1 MFKKS
6 KKVISIF
13 LTLLFTI
20 TICPL
25 EALAQTV
32 SETKT
37 YLVSTQSNQKY
48 KKIAEKYEKYMSEAN
63 EGNEYLKDNNILS
76 LELTKLQSEYIEF
89 TNSSVS
95 VEEDVIL
102 EGSSEDA
109 ESIYDVITTPVEQW
123 NLDMIGADGLNS
135 PNDNNIKIA
144 VIDTGV
150 CASGDIP
157 IAGRINLVPGEEN
170 VEPLYEDVSGHGTG
184 VASIIGAA
192 DDNRSVKG
200 VNSNAQLYSVKALND
215 GMCSPVSRI
224 IEGIYWCIDNDINII
239 NMSFGTHSD
248 SELLHNAVRDA
259 YNAGIL
265 MIAAAGNDGNNSNV
279 EYPAAYEEVMAVG
292 SVDNNGIISDFSATG
307 EEIEIVAPGEN
318 IAATGFFDEVVC
330 TQGTSVSAAQV
341 TGAASLLWE
350 ADTTK
355 SADFVRGLLTD
366 SAKSLGNENEYGY
379 GIVDV
384 SYALEHYNEY
394 AQNYTDTN
402 VDSQENILYNDD
414 EVETYTDS
422 EIKAL
427 WTQNQHASALD
438 QSGITYS
445 SDKKIL
451 LKYAVKMSD
460 HVLRGIIN
468 NAYGYPWDD
477 TSSDAAVL
485 ANRPFHSVKEYNNYV
500 ANYIFIA
507 NCAYYYKNNGNMPQ
521 TEAAWQ
527 SLFPKSTTANIS
539 YDIFGFNECDRIKNG
554 LTILNAN
561 WSSVYTCLAADG
573 LASGLSKP
581 INASTGHNS
590 LILIGI
596 AIHCAMDAYEHL
608 VKNINGVNLN
618 DDPTDT
624 TKSTRLTIAK
634 KVALSILKKWDAG
647 AGSFQISEFYQ
658 PDFHP
663 SGSFYMVNLLQNV
676 VSVQPNLISISPEK
690 YNFFYYRNYYYPY

>member
-37 YLVSTQSNQKY
+37 YLVSTESNQKY
-48 KKIAEKYEKYMSEAN
+48 GKIAEKYKKYISEAN
-63 EGNEYLKDNNILS
+63 EGNEYLKENNILS

-292 SVDNNGIISDFSATG
+292 SVDNNGVISDFSATG
-307 EEIEIVAPGEN
+307 EEVEIVAPGEN
-318 IAATGFFDEVVC
+318 IAASGFFDEVVC

-341 TGAASLLWE
+341 TGAASLLWGI
-350 ADTTK
+350 DTAK
-355 SADFVRGLLTD
+355 SADFVRGLLTE

-384 SYALEHYNEY
+384 SYAVEHYDEY
-394 AQNYTDTN
+394 TQSYNDTN
-402 VDSQENILYNDD
+402 IDNQGNVLYNND

-422 EIKAL
+422 EVKAL
-427 WTQNQHASALD
+427 WTQNQHASALN
-438 QSGITYS
+438 QKEITYS

-460 HVLRGIIN
+460 DVLREIIN
-468 NAYGYPWDD
+468 N
-477 TSSDAAVL
+477 SIVNIDADLAKW
-485 ANRPFHSVKEYNNYV
+485 ANRPFHSVKKYNNYV

-507 NCAYYYKNNGNMPQ
+507 NCAYYYKNNGSMPQ
-521 TEAAWQ
+521 TEDTWQ
-527 SLFPKSTTANIS
+527 SLFPKSTINSIS
-539 YDIFGFNECDRIKNG
+539 YDIYGVNEYNRIKNG
-554 LTILNAN
+554 LTFLNAN
-561 WSSVYTCLAADG
+561 WGTVYTELAKDG

-608 VKNINGVNLN
+608 AKDINGADLK
-618 DDPTDT
+618 DIPTDT
-624 TKSTRLTIAK
+624 TKGTRLTIAK

-647 AGSFQISEFYQ
+647 AGSFQINEFYQ
-658 PDFHP
+658 PKAHEQ
-663 SGSFYMVNLLQNV
+663 GGFYMVNLLHNA
-676 VSVQPNLISISPEK
+676 VSVKPDLISTDPEK
-690 YNFFYYRNYYYPY
+690 YNFFYYRNYYCPY

>member
-1 MFKKS
+1 
-6 KKVISIF
+6 
-13 LTLLFTI
+13 
-20 TICPL
+20 
-25 EALAQTV
+25 
-32 SETKT
+32 
-37 YLVSTQSNQKY
+37 
-48 KKIAEKYEKYMSEAN
+48 MSEAN

-292 SVDNNGIISDFSATG
+292 SVDNNGVISDFSATG
-307 EEIEIVAPGEN
+307 EEVEIVAPGEN
-318 IAATGFFDEVVC
+318 IAASGFFDEVVC

-427 WTQNQHASALD
+427 WTQNQHAGAIDDTS
-438 QSGITYS
+438 YS

-460 HVLRGIIN
+460 HILRGIIN
-468 NAYGYPWDD
+468 TSIGYSWGD
-477 TSSDAAVL
+477 TTSPAPV
-485 ANRPFHSVKEYNNYV
+485 NMNHYFHGFGNYV
-500 ANYIFIA
+500 ANYIFLA
-507 NCAYYYKNNGNMPQ
+507 NCAYYYSNYANMPQ
-521 TEAAWQ
+521 TNDAWA
-527 SLFPKSTTANIS
+527 SLFPIAANTEYTYLATGLS
-539 YDIFGFNECDRIKNG
+539 Y
-554 LTILNAN
+554 LNAN
-561 WSSVYTCLAADG
+561 WGTVYSQLAADG

-596 AIHCAMDAYEHL
+596 AIHCAMDVYEHM
-608 VKNINGVNLN
+608 VKDYYGN
-618 DDPTDT
+618 DLKDDSY
-624 TKSTRLTIAK
+624 TKSARYTVAK
-634 KVALSILKKWDAG
+634 SVALSILKKWDAG
-647 AGSFQISEFYQ
+647 SGAFQLSEFYQ
-658 PDFHP
+658 PNVYA
-663 SGSFYMVNLLQNV
+663 SGSFYTVNMLQNV
-676 VSVQPNLISISPEK
+676 VSVKPNLSSINPDK